1 MFQKKL
7 NLLEILPDVQ
17 SHGAQWHNT
26 VSHNTC
32 ECRVFYKKIQ
42 SDIEAGKIKFDAPEK
57 PMKIDGHPFLANMVD
72 VKDHDAKTGARS

>member
-17 SHGAQWHNT
+17 RHGAQWHNT
-26 VSHNTC
+26 VSHNIC

-57 PMKIDGHPFLANMVD
+57 PMKIDGHPFPVHMVEA
-72 VKDHDAKTGARS
+72 KDPNAKIWPRY